1 MLARAAPRLSML
13 PRRPAWHAACR
24 ASRAF
29 SLAAQHRSPTSYLH
43 DLVGDAN
50 QPGLLGGYGVKAVAL
65 VDVNAGEVSLSL
77 RLSPSLSLRLSLSI
91 SLRLRL
97 TLTRSSFARRASSCP
112 RLRCTPSRPVLTL
125 HHLTLTRQHRPSAYG
140 HEPNPNPNVSNT
152 GVARHCQIDG
162 EGRYTAHSFSPNTA
176 VLIAPLEA
184 KPISFVALRP
194 IPKVGASVLPTTH

>member
-1 MLARAAPRLSML
+1 MLARAAASRLML

-77 RLSPSLSLRLSLSI
+77 RLSPKPKPTPKHKHKPTPTPNPDQVIFREKGEQLSSPSMHSI
-91 SLRLRL
+91 Q
-97 TLTRSSFARRASSCP
+97 TGP
-112 RLRCTPSRPVLTL
+112 HSRPSN
-125 HHLTLTRQHRPSAYG
+125 PDPD
-140 HEPNPNPNVSNT
+140 PNPN
-152 GVARHCQIDG
+152 
-162 EGRYTAHSFSPNTA
+162 
-176 VLIAPLEA
+176 
-184 KPISFVALRP
+184 
-194 IPKVGASVLPTTH
+194 ASA

>member
-24 ASRAF
+24 ASRSF

-65 VDVNAGEVSLSL
+65 VDVNAGEVRLSL
-77 RLSPSLSLRLSLSI
+77 RLSPSLSLRLSISI
-91 SLRLRL
+91 SISLRLRLRL

-112 RLRCTPSRPVLTL
+112 RLRCTPSRPAWRATARSTARVATPP
-125 HHLTLTRQHRPSAYG
+125 TASRPTQPYSS
-140 HEPNPNPNVSNT
+140 PRSRRSPSPSLRC
-152 GVARHCQIDG
+152 ARSQRWARTC
-162 EGRYTAHSFSPNTA
+162 YP
-176 VLIAPLEA
+176 
-184 KPISFVALRP
+184 
-194 IPKVGASVLPTTH
+194 LPTTHYPQSHHPLPTAH